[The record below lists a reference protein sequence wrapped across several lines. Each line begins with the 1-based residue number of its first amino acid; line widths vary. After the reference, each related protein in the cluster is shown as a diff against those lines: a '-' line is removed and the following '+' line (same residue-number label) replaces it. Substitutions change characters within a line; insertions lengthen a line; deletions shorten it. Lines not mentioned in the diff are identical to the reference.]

1 MERPIGFVSKTLTAA
16 EKIYSQ
22 LEKEGL
28 AVVFGVKKFHKYL
41 YGCKFVICTDHKP
54 LLRLLSEL
62 KAVPQMAS
70 QRIMRW
76 AVMLGAYEFVISY
89 RAGKDNGN
97 ANAHSR
103 LPVAQPSE
111 EEPEEEHV
119 LMLQSVAGSLT
130 TAEQIKH
137 WTSKDPVLSRNV
149 SMCLKAG
156 LITVILRNLYP
167 INRDSKSSVFKTDV
181 CCGEPVLLFQNRDVL
196 VCWNSYINPTQVCP
210 RQKDWQ
216 EATYGGRIWMLILK
230 PE

>member
-1 MERPIGFVSKTLTAA
+1 MERPIGFVSRTLTAA
-16 EKIYSQ
+16 ENNYSQ

-41 YGCKFVICTDHKP
+41 YGRKFVICTDHQP
-54 LLRLLSEL
+54 LLSLLSEL

-76 AVMLGAYEFVISY
+76 AVMLGTYEYVISY

-97 ANAHSR
+97 ADALSR

-119 LMLQSVAGSLT
+119 LMLESVAGSLT

-137 WTSKDPVLSRNV
+137 WTSKDPVLSRV
-149 SMCLKAG
+149 REYVLKG
-156 LITVILRNLYP
+156 WP
-167 INRDSKSSVFKTDV
+167 DHSD
-181 CCGEPVLLFQNRDVL
+181 
-196 VCWNSYINPTQVCP
+196 TQEFVP
-210 RQKDWQ
+210 YK
-216 EATYGGRIWMLILK
+216 
-230 PE
+230 